1 MIRPTTLGVVS
12 RIPLSDGFV
21 LSPVEPRDK
30 EALAEHLQ
38 ERAISRNTLSIP
50 YPYTESDA
58 EAWID
63 ERIRHRE
70 EQPAETTFAV
80 RAPDGM
86 LIGAVGAGSFDVGS
100 VHRTNIGYWLARPY
114 WNRGIMTEAVG
125 RFVDYAFAE
134 LEVVRLTAEVFAGNE
149 ASVRVLEKVGFTQE
163 GRLRHRRK
171 KDGNLAD
178 VLYFGLL
185 RADLNTPPAPD

>member
-1 MIRPTTLGVVS
+1 MIRAATRSAMSHLS
-12 RIPLSDGFV
+12 LSDGFT
-21 LSPVEPRDK
+21 LSPVETRDK
-30 EALAEHLQ
+30 EALVAHLQ
-38 ERAISRNTLSIP
+38 EQEISRNTLSIP

-100 VHRTNIGYWLARPY
+100 SHRANIGYWLARPY
-114 WNRGIMTEAVG
+114 WNRGIMTEAVR
-125 RFVDYAFAE
+125 RFVAYAFAE
-134 LEVVRLTAEVFAGNE
+134 LEVARLTAEVFAGNE
-149 ASVRVLEKVGFTQE
+149 ASVRVLQKAGFRQE
-163 GRLRHRRK
+163 GRLRRHRK
-171 KDGNLAD
+171 NDGDLVD

-185 RADLNTPPAPD
+185 PADLDTPSAPD

>member
-1 MIRPTTLGVVS
+1 MSLL
-12 RIPLSDGFV
+12 PLSDGFT
-21 LSPVEPRDK
+21 LSPVEPRDE
-30 EALAEHLQ
+30 EALVTHLQ

-58 EAWID
+58 EAWIE

-80 RAPDGM
+80 RAPDGT
-86 LIGAVGAGSFDVGS
+86 LIGAVGAGSFDIGS
-100 VHRTNIGYWLARPY
+100 SHRTNIGYWLAKPY
-114 WNRGIMTEAVG
+114 WNRGIMTEAVD

-134 LEVVRLTAEVFAGNE
+134 LEVMRLTAEVFAGNE
-149 ASVRVLEKVGFTQE
+149 ASGRVLRKVGFTQE
-163 GRLRHRRK
+163 GRLRRHREN
-171 KDGNLAD
+171 DGDLVD

-185 RADLNTPPAPD
+185 QTDLDDGHD